1 MGLGVWVIP
10 EWVVRSL
17 PVVRARK
24 LLHRL
29 VGGGASGRGGLQAG
43 EGFEGLGACGHGWV
57 GGKVVMSVIR
67 WMRGL
72 G

>member
-1 MGLGVWVIP
+1 MGLGVCVIP

-17 PVVRARK
+17 PAVRARN

-57 GGKVVMSVIR
+57 GGTVVMSVIR